1 MEAHPPGEAPGAR
14 ALGDGSLW
22 LGLSDHFPSKSLFSG
37 LASSLKSP
45 GTSPILRKL
54 RASGEEAE
62 EGWGRNLDKSWPQ
75 FPYL

>member
-1 MEAHPPGEAPGAR
+1 MEAHPPGEDPGAG
-14 ALGDGSLW
+14 ALGNGSLR
-22 LGLSDHFPSKSLFSG
+22 LGLSLHFSSKSLFSG

-45 GTSPILRKL
+45 GASPILRSL

-62 EGWGRNLDKSWPQ
+62 QGWGRDLGKSWPQ